1 MKLINFKLFKL
12 AARKVLINNL
22 NSNQNTPCVDV
33 PPLVLDIG
41 AAAIIIFWEI
51 LLYPHPPVDPELYNT
66 STKIIRTRTYLLFL
80 EFPDQD
86 LQKALE

>member
-1 MKLINFKLFKL
+1 LKFKQKNNSMKLINFKLFKL

-51 LLYPHPPVDPELYNT
+51 LPFSHVTKKVELAN
-66 STKIIRTRTYLLFL
+66 K
-80 EFPDQD
+80 
-86 LQKALE
+86 